1 MIKRIQFSKGTDPGV
16 MEVLSP
22 LSGQVPRVYRIAPVG
37 HPRSIVLSPRNGSQ
51 LMRMPQLG
59 YSLETL
65 AFGICGAASFAL
77 MLMIVLG
84 VS

>member
-1 MIKRIQFSKGTDPGV
+1 MKRIQFSNNTDPGV
-16 MEVLSP
+16 IEVLSP
-22 LSGQVPRVYRIAPVG
+22 ISGQVPRVYRIAPVG
-37 HPRSIVLSPRNGSQ
+37 HPKPIVLFPGNGPQ
-51 LMRMPQLG
+51 LMRVPQLG

-84 VS
+84 VN

>member
-1 MIKRIQFSKGTDPGV
+1 MKRIQFSKCTDPGV
-16 MEVLSP
+16 AEVLSP
-22 LSGQVPRVYRIAPVG
+22 LSGQVPLVHRLAAADYPK
-37 HPRSIVLSPRNGSQ
+37 SIVLFPGNRPQ
-51 LMRMPQLG
+51 LMRVPQLG

-84 VS
+84 VN